1 MKAAA
6 ALSDDMLVESLH
18 VHEASYSPEEL
29 LLAPDVADE
38 LGLTADEFVEIR
50 ATTGAAPSLDP
61 EALGLQGKPLVLR
74 AAVLRT
80 AAISSIT
87 ESSPKQV
94 RKSTAGKGGVR
105 ISLLRQIADAFG
117 LTARQA
123 VNLRLVRVQDA
134 ALDWVELSFKDQQLT
149 RGDIW
154 HFRRHLIDREPT
166 VHVGKTIALAGIR
179 AQIYKMVMGGRQVA
193 AGVLTEQTKLRF
205 RSRSAA
211 FVLLIQLSAEMSEFN
226 TVRSRDEP
234 LMMLWCQ
241 RLRVGC

>member
-1 MKAAA
+1 
-6 ALSDDMLVESLH
+6 MLVESLH

-29 LLAPDVADE
+29 LLGPDVADE

-50 ATTGAAPSLDP
+50 ATTGAAPSLNP
-61 EALGLQGKPLVLR
+61 ELGLQGKPLVLR
-74 AAVLRT
+74 AGVLRT
-80 AAISSIT
+80 AAVSNKI
-87 ESSPKQV
+87 EGSPKQV
-94 RKSTAGKGGVR
+94 RKSVAGKGGVR
-105 ISLLRQIADAFG
+105 ISLLRQVADAFG

-123 VNLRLVRVQDA
+123 VALRLVSVQDA

-179 AQIYKMVMGGRQVA
+179 AQIYKMVMRGRQAA

-234 LMMLWCQ
+234 LMTLWSQ

>member
-1 MKAAA
+1 
-6 ALSDDMLVESLH
+6 MLVESLH

-29 LLAPDVADE
+29 LLGPDVADE